1 MQFSAIERKKGHTMR
16 VIFNEEMKAVA
27 LNIERMAEFVARA
40 MNDAGSALVNA
51 DLEAAQTVI
60 DNDAKLDALEANV
73 VDQCLIL
80 LARQNPVATDLR
92 EVVATMR
99 LAATFERMGDLTSH
113 VAQIARRTWPDCA
126 IPSQAKETVE
136 KMVDF
141 LHVLAGQLTDMLSN
155 RDVNVADA
163 IIHGDDVMDKLH
175 EDIFALVEGEDW
187 NGTRKQLIDL
197 VLLSRFMERIG
208 DHSVAAARQ
217 VVFIVSGFDPTKKPE
232 PDKDT
237 VVA

>member
-1 MQFSAIERKKGHTMR
+1 MR

-27 LNIERMAEFVARA
+27 SNIERMAELVAKA
-40 MNDAGSALVNA
+40 MNNAGNALINA
-51 DLEAAQTVI
+51 DIEAAQTVI
-60 DNDAKLDALEANV
+60 DNDAKIDALEANV
-73 VDQCLIL
+73 IDQCLIL

-99 LAATFERMGDLTSH
+99 LAATFERMGDLASH
-113 VAQIARRTWPDCA
+113 VAQIARRDWPESA

-141 LHVLAGQLTDMLSN
+141 LHVLSGQLTDMLSN

-163 IIHGDDVMDKLH
+163 IINGDDAMDKLH

>member
-1 MQFSAIERKKGHTMR
+1 MR

-27 LNIERMAEFVARA
+27 TNIERMAELVAKA
-40 MNDAGSALVNA
+40 MNDAGNALINA
-51 DLEAAQTVI
+51 DLDAAQTVI
-60 DNDAKLDALEANV
+60 DNDADLDALEASV
-73 VDQCLIL
+73 IDQCLTL

-113 VAQIARRTWPDCA
+113 IAQIARRTWPDSA
-126 IPSQAKETVE
+126 IPDEARETIVA
-136 KMVDF
+136 MIDF
-141 LHVLAGQLTDMLSN
+141 LRELSGRLTDMLSR
-155 RDVNVADA
+155 RDVSMAET
-163 IIHGDDVMDKLH
+163 IIASDDTLDTLH
-175 EDIFALVEGEDW
+175 EKIFELVEGEAW
-187 NGTRKQLIDL
+187 HGTRKQLIDV
-197 VLLSRFMERIG
+197 VLLSRFIERIG

-217 VVFIVSGFDPTKKPE
+217 VLFIVSGFDPSKKPE

>member
-1 MQFSAIERKKGHTMR
+1 MLQNANRKKGHTMR

-27 LNIERMAEFVARA
+27 SNIERMAELVAKA
-40 MNDAGSALVNA
+40 MNNSGNALVNA
-51 DLEAAQTVI
+51 DIEAAQTVI

-73 VDQCLIL
+73 IDQCLIL

-99 LAATFERMGDLTSH
+99 LAATFERMGDLASH
-113 VAQIARRTWPDCA
+113 VAQIARRDWPESA

-163 IIHGDDVMDKLH
+163 IINGDDAMDKLH

-187 NGTRKQLIDL
+187 SGTRKQLIDL

-237 VVA
+237 VIA

>member
-1 MQFSAIERKKGHTMR
+1 MR

-27 LNIERMAEFVARA
+27 TNIERMAELVAKA
-40 MNDAGSALVNA
+40 MNDAGNALINA
-51 DLEAAQTVI
+51 DLDAAQTVI
-60 DNDAKLDALEANV
+60 DNDADLDALEASV
-73 VDQCLIL
+73 IDQCLTL

-113 VAQIARRTWPDCA
+113 VAQIARRTWPDSA
-126 IPSQAKETVE
+126 IPDEARETIVT
-136 KMVDF
+136 MIDF
-141 LHVLAGQLTDMLSN
+141 LRELSGRLTDMLSR
-155 RDVNVADA
+155 RDVSIAET
-163 IIHGDDVMDKLH
+163 IIASDDTLDTLH
-175 EDIFALVEGEDW
+175 EKIFELVEGEAW
-187 NGTRKQLIDL
+187 HGTRKQLIDV
-197 VLLSRFMERIG
+197 VLLSRFIERIG

-217 VVFIVSGFDPTKKPE
+217 VLFIVSGFDPSKKPE